1 MTIPLSERIIA
12 FIDILGFE
20 SLVSDLEQ
28 DERLHQR
35 LQYALQSIKRIKI
48 SSLSKNT
55 AQKDLEVSVFSDCI
69 AISAAQDNY
78 HGVIWTAIHLQ
89 SSLLVL
95 GILARGGISKGK
107 LVHEDDILYGEG
119 MIKAYKLE
127 SKAAIYPRIL
137 IDREIIEITNEQY
150 RSVFFQQDMDGL
162 WHLNPFSIGLLPGGA
177 DELAADGWDPHEVGL
192 NELKRH
198 IDKSVS
204 TLTKPDQI
212 AKWNW
217 IERKCS
223 EATEQLKVFG
233 KPKFWIEFEKIH
245 GK

>member
-1 MTIPLSERIIA
+1 MTIPLNERIVA

-20 SLVSDLEQ
+20 SLVRDLEK
-28 DERLHQR
+28 DERLHRR
-35 LQYALQSIKRIKI
+35 LQYALQDIKRVKI
-48 SSLSKNT
+48 SSLTENT
-55 AQKDLEVSVFSDCI
+55 AQKDLEVSVFSDCV
-69 AISAAQDNY
+69 AISAERDNY

-95 GILARGGISKGK
+95 GILTRGGISKGG

-137 IDREIIEITNEQY
+137 IDLEIIELTNEYY
-150 RSVFFQQDMDGL
+150 RSVFFRQDMDGL
-162 WHLNPFSIGLLPGGA
+162 WYLNPFSIGLVPGGA
-177 DELAADGWDPHEVGL
+177 DELAADGWDPHEAGL
-192 NELKRH
+192 KELKRYV
-198 IDKSVS
+198 DKSVS
-204 TLTKPDQI
+204 SLTKPDQI

-217 IERKCS
+217 IERKRV
-223 EATEQLKVFG
+223 EAAEQLKVLG

-245 GK
+245 SK

>member
-1 MTIPLSERIIA
+1 MTIPLNERVVA

-20 SLVSDLEQ
+20 SLVCDMAQ

-35 LQYALQSIKRIKI
+35 LQYALQNIKRVKN
-48 SSLSKNT
+48 SSLNENT
-55 AQKDLEVSVFSDCI
+55 AQRDLEVSVFSDCI
-69 AISAAQDNY
+69 AISAEHDNH

-95 GILARGGISKGK
+95 GILTRGGISKGK
-107 LVHEDDILYGEG
+107 LVHEDDMLYGEG
-119 MIKAYKLE
+119 IIKAYKLE

-137 IDREIIEITNEQY
+137 IDNEIIVCTNDYY

-162 WHLNPFSIGLLPGGA
+162 WYLNPFSIGLLSGGA

-192 NELKRH
+192 NELKRY

-217 IERKCS
+217 IERKRM
-223 EATEQLKVFG
+223 EAAEQLKVFG
-233 KPKFWIEFEKIH
+233 KPKFWIEFENIH
-245 GK
+245 SK

>member
-1 MTIPLSERIIA
+1 MTTPLKERVVA

-20 SLVSDLEQ
+20 SLVRDLEK

-35 LQYALQSIKRIKI
+35 LQYALHDIKRVKI
-48 SSLSKNT
+48 SSLNDNT

-69 AISAAQDNY
+69 AISAERDNH

-95 GILARGGISKGK
+95 GILTRGGISKGK
-107 LVHEDDILYGEG
+107 LEHEDDILYGEG
-119 MIKAYKLE
+119 MIKAYRLE

-137 IDREIIEITNEQY
+137 IDQDILGLTNERY
-150 RSVFFQQDMDGL
+150 RSVFFQQDTDGL
-162 WHLNPFSIGLLPGGA
+162 WHLNPFSIGLVPGGA

-192 NELKRH
+192 EELKRYV
-198 IDKSVS
+198 DKSIS
-204 TLTKPDQI
+204 TLTEPDQI

-217 IERKCS
+217 IEGKRV
-223 EATEQLKVFG
+223 EAVEQLKVFG
-233 KPKFWIEFEKIH
+233 KPKFWTEFEKIH
-245 GK
+245 RK

>member
-1 MTIPLSERIIA
+1 MTIPLNERIVA

-20 SLVSDLEQ
+20 SLVRDLEK

-35 LQYALQSIKRIKI
+35 LQYALQDIKRVKI
-48 SSLSKNT
+48 SSLNENT
-55 AQKDLEVSVFSDCI
+55 AQKDLEVSVFSDCV
-69 AISAAQDNY
+69 AISAERDNY

-95 GILARGGISKGK
+95 GILTRGGISKGG

-137 IDREIIEITNEQY
+137 IDREIIELTNEYY

-162 WHLNPFSIGLLPGGA
+162 WHLNLFSIGLVPGGA
-177 DELAADGWDPHEVGL
+177 NELAADGWDPHEVGL
-192 NELKRH
+192 KELKRYV
-198 IDKSVS
+198 DKSVS
-204 TLTKPDQI
+204 TLTEPDQI

-217 IERKCS
+217 IERKRV
-223 EATEQLKVFG
+223 EAAEQLKVFG

-245 GK
+245 SK

>member
-1 MTIPLSERIIA
+1 MTIPLNERVIA

-20 SLVSDLEQ
+20 SLICDLEQ

-35 LQYALQSIKRIKI
+35 LQYALQGIKRVKI
-48 SSLSKNT
+48 SSLNENT

-69 AISAAQDNY
+69 AISGEHDNH

-89 SSLLVL
+89 STLLVL
-95 GILARGGISKGK
+95 GILTRGGISKGR
-107 LVHEDDILYGEG
+107 LVHEDDILYGAG

-137 IDREIIEITNEQY
+137 VDQEIIELTNEKY
-150 RSVFFQQDMDGL
+150 RSIFFQEDVDGL
-162 WHLNPFSIGLLPGGA
+162 WHLNPFSIGLVPGGS
-177 DELAADGWDPHEVGL
+177 DELAGDGWDPHEVGL

-198 IDKSVS
+198 IDNSVS
-204 TLTKPDQI
+204 ILTKPDQI

-217 IERKCS
+217 MERRRA
-223 EATEQLKVFG
+223 EAAEQLKVFG
-233 KPKFWIEFEKIH
+233 KPIFWIEFEKIH

>member
-1 MTIPLSERIIA
+1 MTIPLNERIVA

-20 SLVSDLEQ
+20 SLVRDLEK

-35 LQYALQSIKRIKI
+35 LQYALQDIKRVKI
-48 SSLSKNT
+48 SSLTENT
-55 AQKDLEVSVFSDCI
+55 AQKDLEVSVFSDCV
-69 AISAAQDNY
+69 AISAERDNY

-95 GILARGGISKGK
+95 GILTRGGISKGG

-137 IDREIIEITNEQY
+137 IDLEIIELTNEYY

-162 WHLNPFSIGLLPGGA
+162 WYLNPFSIGLVPGGA

-192 NELKRH
+192 KELKRYV
-198 IDKSVS
+198 DKSVS
-204 TLTKPDQI
+204 SLTKPDQI

-217 IERKCS
+217 IERKRV
-223 EATEQLKVFG
+223 EAEDLLKVLG

-245 GK
+245 SK

>member
-1 MTIPLSERIIA
+1 MEH
-12 FIDILGFE
+12 
-20 SLVSDLEQ
+20 

-35 LQYALQSIKRIKI
+35 LQYALQDIKRVKI
-48 SSLSKNT
+48 SSLNENT
-55 AQKDLEVSVFSDCI
+55 AQRDLEVSVFSDCI
-69 AISAAQDNY
+69 AISAEHDNY

-95 GILARGGISKGK
+95 GILTRGGISKGN
-107 LVHEDDILYGEG
+107 LVHKDDMLYGEG

-137 IDREIIEITNEQY
+137 VDSEIIGSTNDYY
-150 RSVFFQQDMDGL
+150 RSVFFHQDMDGL
-162 WHLNPFSIGLLPGGA
+162 WYLNPFSIGLVPGGA

-192 NELKRH
+192 DELKRY
-198 IDKSVS
+198 IDKSIS

-217 IERKCS
+217 IERKRM
-223 EATEQLKVFG
+223 EAAEQFKVYG
-233 KPKFWIEFEKIH
+233 KPKFWIELEKIH
-245 GK
+245 SK